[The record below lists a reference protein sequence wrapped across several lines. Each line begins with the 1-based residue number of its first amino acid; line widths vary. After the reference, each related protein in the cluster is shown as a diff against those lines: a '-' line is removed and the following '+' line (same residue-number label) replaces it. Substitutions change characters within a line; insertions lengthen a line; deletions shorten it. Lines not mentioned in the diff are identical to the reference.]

1 MLGSDHCRVSGG
13 DNFFSVSLEMQDC
26 KPTGLRLNHFELFTQ
41 EFCRSRVNSPENQLG
56 TSDKCVRVMSKTAS
70 SQARWIGILVFL
82 LVISL
87 GELTALL
94 LNYQNNFYLRQYVSD
109 NLGGTLVTAVGLL
122 VLASGAAYLVSKKIW
137 AAKATGPHVPV
148 FARIGSFVGRR
159 YKLIIVFWILLLVA
173 SLPLSQQLSQV
184 VTSSTSGGQSGTSES
199 AQAQNLMAQEFPH
212 PQSNTSAIILLQG
225 NDITDNAT
233 KQFTLDLEQRLLE
246 NGVLNSLE
254 NVTSVYSIERAYL
267 TGYYLQQGY
276 SYAAAQY
283 TANQTLWS
291 HTLSTYPIPIP
302 PAILQNFI
310 SPDDKVMIVLVSF
323 SKSPG
328 SFGSAN
334 TDPILK
340 NVVTMRDI
348 ISQLKASGGPSQ
360 TYITG
365 DLATTADSSLGSAN
379 DLSLIEPVTIGAIL
393 ILTGL
398 FFFAIATPFVPLT
411 IVGLALLI
419 TEGGLYLIG
428 KFIVP
433 IQDTTTTFLFTIML
447 GVGTDYSI
455 FLMARYREE
464 RVEGH
469 DKAQAVQT
477 SVTWSGE
484 SITTSATTVIIAF
497 GAMTISSFTLL
508 KSIGV
513 GLGFGV
519 LIALLV
525 SLTLIPSFILIAGDR
540 IFWPRSGKRFES
552 YAIKARKKRIERP
565 GYFRRAAS
573 FSVKRPLLVLGLTVL
588 ISIPAIYISF
598 TGATS
603 YDFTAGLTHAES
615 VDGLKV
621 LQQSFG
627 AGQIGPTQVLAQF
640 PATIL
645 ANGNLTM
652 GVQAGLEKLSQNIA
666 GLSNVKEVTGP
677 TRPNGSPVDAT
688 NMAALNSQER
698 LAILGTIGKDNRT
711 GLVTVLFVQE
721 PFTPDSLNTVGQ
733 IRSLVTSLQS
743 SDASLA
749 QDTIL
754 VGGASASTLDFAN
767 DTTSQF
773 NTMRV
778 LTVAAIFV
786 VLLVVLG
793 SYPLAITGILSIG
806 LSITW
811 AYAATLLFFN
821 NVLGS
826 GVLFIIPLILFLLL
840 YGIGMDY
847 NIFILTRIREEAQ
860 KGKETRQAVV
870 DAVDR
875 TGGIITALAFILAGA
890 LGSLLLSSNRL
901 LEGFGFAIALA
912 VVLDAMV
919 VRTYLVPA
927 IMSVLGQRAWWGPNR
942 LRRVRFDKKNETQS
956 ANP

>member
-1 MLGSDHCRVSGG
+1 
-13 DNFFSVSLEMQDC
+13 MQVLI
-26 KPTGLRLNHFELFTQ
+26 KTG
-41 EFCRSRVNSPENQLG
+41 
-56 TSDKCVRVMSKTAS
+56 S

-87 GELTALL
+87 GELTSLI

-109 NLGGTLVTAVGLL
+109 NLSATVVITVGLL
-122 VLASGAAYLVSKKIW
+122 VFASGAAYLVSKKLGG
-137 AAKATGPHVPV
+137 AKTPGLHLPV
-148 FARIGSFVGRR
+148 FARIGSFAGRR
-159 YKLIIVFWILLLVA
+159 YKLIIIFWILLFAA

-184 VTSSTSGGQSGTSES
+184 VTSSTGGGQSGNSES
-199 AQAQNLMAQEFPH
+199 ARAQSLMAQEFPH
-212 PQSNTSAIILLQG
+212 PQANTSAIILLQG
-225 NDITDNAT
+225 NDVTDNAT
-233 KQFTLDLEQRLLE
+233 KRFTLDLEKQLL
-246 NGVLNSLE
+246 GPGALNSVE
-254 NVTSVYSIERAYL
+254 NVTSVYSLERAAL
-267 TGYYLQQGY
+267 TAFYLQQGESY
-276 SYAAAQY
+276 SAAQY
-283 TANQTLWS
+283 SANQNLTAL
-291 HTLSTYPIPIP
+291 TLSTYPVRIPQ
-302 PAILQNFI
+302 AILQNFI
-310 SPDDKVMIVLVSF
+310 SPDNKVMIVLVSF

-328 SFGSAN
+328 SFGLAN
-334 TDPILK
+334 SDPILK
-340 NVVTMRDI
+340 NVVTMRNI
-348 ISQLKASGGPSQ
+348 ISQLKASDGGPSQ
-360 TYITG
+360 TYVTG
-365 DLATTADSSLGSAN
+365 DLATTADSSLGSQR
-379 DLSLIEPVTIGAIL
+379 DLGLIEPVTIGAIL
-393 ILTGL
+393 ILAGL

-411 IVGLALLI
+411 IVGMALLI

-428 KFIVP
+428 KYIIP
-433 IQDTTTTFLFTIML
+433 IQDTTTTFLFAIML

-484 SITTSATTVIIAF
+484 SISTSATTVIIAF

-508 KSIGV
+508 RSIGV

-540 IFWPRSGKRFES
+540 VFWPRSGRRFEN
-552 YAIKARKKRIERP
+552 YAIKARKKRSERP

-573 FSVKRPLLVLGLTVL
+573 FSVKRPFLVLGLTVL
-588 ISIPAIYISF
+588 ISIPAIYISL

-615 VDGLKV
+615 VDGLAV
-621 LQQSFG
+621 LEKSFG
-627 AGQIGPTQVLAQF
+627 AGQIGPTQVLVQF
-640 PATIL
+640 PVSIL
-645 ANGNLTM
+645 TNGNLTQ
-652 GVQAGLEKLSQNIA
+652 GAQANLENLSWNISS
-666 GLSNVKEVTGP
+666 LSNVERVTGP
-677 TRPNGSPVDAT
+677 TRPDGVPVDAT
-688 NMAALNSQER
+688 NMTGLTPQQR
-698 LAILGTIGKDNRT
+698 LAILGNIGRDHRT
-711 GLVTVLFVQE
+711 ALVTVLFVEE
-721 PFTPDSLNTVGQ
+721 PFTPKSLDTVNQ
-733 IRSLVTSLQS
+733 IRRLVTSVQR

-754 VGGASASTLDFAN
+754 VGGASASTLDFSN
-767 DTTSQF
+767 ETVSQF
-773 NTMRV
+773 TTMRI
-778 LTVAAIFV
+778 LTVAAIFL

-811 AYAATLLFFN
+811 AYAATLFFFN
-821 NVLGS
+821 NVLQS
-826 GVLFIIPLILFLLL
+826 GVLFIIPLVLFLLL

-875 TGGIITALAFILAGA
+875 TGGIITALALILAGA

-942 LRRVRFDKKNETQS
+942 LRRVRFDKRSETQS
-956 ANP
+956 ANL

>member
-1 MLGSDHCRVSGG
+1 M
-13 DNFFSVSLEMQDC
+13 
-26 KPTGLRLNHFELFTQ
+26 
-41 EFCRSRVNSPENQLG
+41 
-56 TSDKCVRVMSKTAS
+56 
-70 SQARWIGILVFL
+70 
-82 LVISL
+82 
-87 GELTALL
+87 ALI

-109 NLGGTLVTAVGLL
+109 NLSATVVISVGLL
-122 VLASGAAYLVSKKIW
+122 VFASGTAYLVSKKVG
-137 AAKATGPHVPV
+137 AARASAPRVPA

-159 YKLIIVFWILLLVA
+159 YKLIIVFWILLFAA
-173 SLPLSQQLSQV
+173 SLPLSRQLSQV
-184 VTSSTSGGQSGTSES
+184 VTSSTSGGQSGSSES
-199 AQAQNLMAQEFPH
+199 ARAQILMAQEFPH
-212 PQSNTSAIILLQG
+212 PQANTSAIILLQG
-225 NDITDNAT
+225 NDVTDNAT
-233 KQFTLDLEQRLLE
+233 KRFTLDLEKQLLWP
-246 NGVLNSLE
+246 GALTSVE
-254 NVTSVYSIERAYL
+254 NVTSVYSLERAVL
-267 TGYYLQQGY
+267 TAFYLQQG
-276 SYAAAQY
+276 STPAAAQY
-283 TANQTLWS
+283 QANQTLWS
-291 HTLSTYPIPIP
+291 RTLSTYPVPIP

-310 SPDDKVMIVLVSF
+310 SPDHKVMIVVVSF

-340 NVVTMRDI
+340 NVVTMRDT
-348 ISQLKASGGPSQ
+348 ISQLKTSDGGPSQ
-360 TYITG
+360 TYVTG
-365 DLATTADSSLGSAN
+365 DLATTADSSLGSEK
-379 DLSLIEPVTIGAIL
+379 DLGLIEPVTIGAIL
-393 ILTGL
+393 ILAGL

-411 IVGLALLI
+411 IVGLALMI

-428 KFIVP
+428 KYVIP

-469 DKAQAVQT
+469 DKVEAVHT

-484 SITTSATTVIIAF
+484 SISTSATTVIIAF

-508 KSIGV
+508 RSIGV

-540 IFWPRSGKRFES
+540 IFWPRSGRRFEN
-552 YAIKARKKRIERP
+552 YAIKARKKRSERP

-573 FSVKRPLLVLGLTVL
+573 FSVKRPFLVLGLTVL
-588 ISIPAIYISF
+588 ISIPAIYISL

-615 VDGLKV
+615 VDGLAV
-621 LQQSFG
+621 LEKSFG
-627 AGQIGPTQVLAQF
+627 AGQIGPTQVLVQF
-640 PATIL
+640 PVSIL
-645 ANGNLTM
+645 TNGNLTQ
-652 GVQAGLEKLSQNIA
+652 GAQANLENLSWNISS
-666 GLSNVKEVTGP
+666 LSNIERVTGP
-677 TRPNGSPVDAT
+677 TRPDGVPVDAT
-688 NMAALNSQER
+688 NMTGLTPQQR
-698 LAILGTIGKDNRT
+698 LAILGNIGRDHRT
-711 GLVTVLFVQE
+711 ALVTVLFVEE
-721 PFTPDSLNTVGQ
+721 PFTPKSLDTVNQ
-733 IRSLVTSLQS
+733 IRRLVTSLQR

-754 VGGASASTLDFAN
+754 VGGASASTLDFSN
-767 DTTSQF
+767 ETVSQF

-778 LTVAAIFV
+778 LTVAAIFL

-821 NVLGS
+821 NVLQS
-826 GVLFIIPLILFLLL
+826 GVLFIIPLVLFLLL

-875 TGGIITALAFILAGA
+875 TGGIITALALILAGA
-890 LGSLLLSSNRL
+890 LGSLVLSSNRL

-942 LRRVRFDKKNETQS
+942 LRRVRFDKKSEPP
-956 ANP
+956 A

>member
-1 MLGSDHCRVSGG
+1 LA
-13 DNFFSVSLEMQDC
+13 L
-26 KPTGLRLNHFELFTQ
+26 
-41 EFCRSRVNSPENQLG
+41 
-56 TSDKCVRVMSKTAS
+56 
-70 SQARWIGILVFL
+70 ILD
-82 LVISL
+82 
-87 GELTALL
+87 
-94 LNYQNNFYLRQYVSD
+94 YQNNLYLRQYVSD
-109 NLGGTLVTAVGLL
+109 NLSATVVITVGLL
-122 VLASGAAYLVSKKIW
+122 VFASGTAYIVSKKLG
-137 AAKATGPHVPV
+137 AAGTAGARVPA

-159 YKLIIVFWILLLVA
+159 YKLIIVFWILLFAV
-173 SLPLSQQLSQV
+173 SLPLSRQLSQV
-184 VTSSTSGGQSGTSES
+184 VTSSTGGGQSGNSES
-199 AQAQNLMAQEFPH
+199 ARAQNLMAQEFPH
-212 PQSNTSAIILLQG
+212 PQANTSAIILLQG
-225 NDITDNAT
+225 SDVTDNAT
-233 KQFTLDLEQRLLE
+233 KRFTLDLEKKLLVP
-246 NGVLNSLE
+246 GTLNSVE
-254 NVTSVYSIERAYL
+254 NVTSVYSLERAVL
-267 TGYYLQQGY
+267 TAFYLQQGATP
-276 SYAAAQY
+276 AAAQY
-283 TANQTLWS
+283 QANQTLWS
-291 HTLSTYPIPIP
+291 YTLFTYPVPIP

-310 SPDDKVMIVLVSF
+310 SPDNRVMIVLVSF

-340 NVVTMRDI
+340 NVVIMRSI
-348 ISQLKASGGPSQ
+348 IAELKASDGGPSQ
-360 TYITG
+360 TYVTG
-365 DLATTADSSLGSAN
+365 DLATTADSSLGSEK
-379 DLSLIEPVTIGAIL
+379 DLGLIEPVTIGAIL
-393 ILTGL
+393 ILAGL

-411 IVGLALLI
+411 IVGLALTI

-428 KFIVP
+428 KYIIP

-469 DKAQAVQT
+469 DRAEAVQT

-484 SITTSATTVIIAF
+484 SIATSATTVIIAF

-508 KSIGV
+508 RSIGV

-540 IFWPRSGKRFES
+540 IFWPRSGKRFEN
-552 YAIKARKKRIERP
+552 YATKARKKRSERP
-565 GYFRRAAS
+565 GYFRRAAG
-573 FSVKRPLLVLGLTVL
+573 FSVRRPALVLGLTLL
-588 ISIPAIYISF
+588 ISIPAIYISL
-598 TGATS
+598 TGVTS

-615 VDGLKV
+615 VDGLSV
-621 LQQSFG
+621 LEKSFG
-627 AGQIGPTQVLAQF
+627 AGQIGPTQVIVQF
-640 PATIL
+640 PVSIL
-645 ANGNLTM
+645 TNGNLTQ
-652 GVQAGLEKLSQNIA
+652 GAQANLENLSWNIS
-666 GLSNVKEVTGP
+666 GLSNVERLTGP
-677 TRPNGSPVDAT
+677 TRPDGLPVDAT
-688 NMAALNSQER
+688 NMTDLTPQQR
-698 LAILGTIGKDNRT
+698 LAILGSIGSDSRT
-711 GLVTVLFVQE
+711 ALVTVLFVEE
-721 PFTPDSLNTVGQ
+721 PFTPKSLDTVNQ
-733 IRSLVTSLQS
+733 IRRLVTSLQR

-754 VGGASASTLDFAN
+754 VGGASASTLDFSN
-767 DTTSQF
+767 ETVSQF
-773 NTMRV
+773 NTMRI
-778 LTVAAIFV
+778 LTVAAIFL

-821 NVLGS
+821 NVLQS
-826 GVLFIIPLILFLLL
+826 GVLFIIPLVLFLLL

-875 TGGIITALAFILAGA
+875 TGGIITALALILAGA
-890 LGSLLLSSNRL
+890 LGSLVLSSNRL

-942 LRRVRFDKKNETQS
+942 LRRVRFDKKSEPPAS
-956 ANP
+956 SP

>member
-1 MLGSDHCRVSGG
+1 MLSKPGS
-13 DNFFSVSLEMQDC
+13 
-26 KPTGLRLNHFELFTQ
+26 
-41 EFCRSRVNSPENQLG
+41 
-56 TSDKCVRVMSKTAS
+56 SK
-70 SQARWIGILVFL
+70 ARWIGILVFL

-87 GELTALL
+87 GGLLALI

-109 NLGGTLVTAVGLL
+109 NLSATVVISVGLL
-122 VLASGAAYLVSKKIW
+122 VFASGTAYLVSKKVG
-137 AAKATGPHVPV
+137 AARASAPRVPA

-159 YKLIIVFWILLLVA
+159 YKLIIVFWILLFAA
-173 SLPLSQQLSQV
+173 SLPLSRQLSQV
-184 VTSSTSGGQSGTSES
+184 VTSSTSGGQSGSSES
-199 AQAQNLMAQEFPH
+199 ARAQSLMAQEFPH
-212 PQSNTSAIILLQG
+212 PQANTSAIILLQG
-225 NDITDNAT
+225 NDVTDNAT
-233 KQFTLDLEQRLLE
+233 KRFTLDLEKQLLWP
-246 NGVLNSLE
+246 GALTSVE
-254 NVTSVYSIERAYL
+254 NVTSVYSLERAVL
-267 TGYYLQQGY
+267 TAFYLQQG
-276 SYAAAQY
+276 STPAAAQY
-283 TANQTLWS
+283 QANQTLWS
-291 HTLSTYPIPIP
+291 RTLSTYPVPIP

-310 SPDDKVMIVLVSF
+310 SPDHKVMIVVVSF

-340 NVVTMRDI
+340 NVVTMRDT
-348 ISQLKASGGPSQ
+348 ISQLKTSDGRPSQ
-360 TYITG
+360 TYVTG
-365 DLATTADSSLGSAN
+365 DLATTAASSLGSEK
-379 DLSLIEPVTIGAIL
+379 DLGLIEPVTIGAIL
-393 ILTGL
+393 ILAGL
-398 FFFAIATPFVPLT
+398 FFFAIATPFVALT
-411 IVGLALLI
+411 IVGLALMI

-428 KFIVP
+428 KYVIP

-469 DKAQAVQT
+469 DKVEAVHT

-484 SITTSATTVIIAF
+484 SISTSATTVIIAF

-508 KSIGV
+508 RSIGV

-540 IFWPRSGKRFES
+540 IFWPRSGRRFEN
-552 YAIKARKKRIERP
+552 YAIKARKKRSERP

-573 FSVKRPLLVLGLTVL
+573 FSVKRPFLVLGLTVL
-588 ISIPAIYISF
+588 ISIPAIYISL

-615 VDGLKV
+615 VDGLAV
-621 LQQSFG
+621 LEKSFG
-627 AGQIGPTQVLAQF
+627 AGQIGPTQVLVQF
-640 PATIL
+640 PVSIL
-645 ANGNLTM
+645 TNGNLTQ
-652 GVQAGLEKLSQNIA
+652 GAQTNLENLSWNISS
-666 GLSNVKEVTGP
+666 LSNVERVTGP
-677 TRPNGSPVDAT
+677 TRPDGVPVDAT
-688 NMAALNSQER
+688 NVTGLTPQQR
-698 LAILGTIGKDNRT
+698 LAILGNIGRDYRT
-711 GLVTVLFVQE
+711 ALVTVLFVEE
-721 PFTPDSLNTVGQ
+721 PFTPKSLDTVNQ
-733 IRSLVTSLQS
+733 IRRLVTSLQR

-754 VGGASASTLDFAN
+754 VGGASASTLDFSN
-767 DTTSQF
+767 ETVSQF

-778 LTVAAIFV
+778 LTVAAIFL

-793 SYPLAITGILSIG
+793 PYPLAITGIHSIG

-811 AYAATLLFFN
+811 AYAATLFFFN
-821 NVLGS
+821 NVLQS

-875 TGGIITALAFILAGA
+875 TGGIITALALILAGA

-927 IMSVLGQRAWWGPNR
+927 IMSLLGPRAWWGPNR
-942 LRRVRFDKKNETQS
+942 LRRVRFDEKSNLQS
-956 ANP
+956 SSDA

>member
-1 MLGSDHCRVSGG
+1 
-13 DNFFSVSLEMQDC
+13 
-26 KPTGLRLNHFELFTQ
+26 
-41 EFCRSRVNSPENQLG
+41 
-56 TSDKCVRVMSKTAS
+56 
-70 SQARWIGILVFL
+70 
-82 LVISL
+82 
-87 GELTALL
+87 
-94 LNYQNNFYLRQYVSD
+94 
-109 NLGGTLVTAVGLL
+109 
-122 VLASGAAYLVSKKIW
+122 
-137 AAKATGPHVPV
+137 V
-148 FARIGSFVGRR
+148 FAKIGSFVGRR
-159 YKLIIVFWILLLVA
+159 YKLIIVFWILLLVV

-184 VTSSTSGGQSGTSES
+184 VTSSTGGGQSGNSES
-199 AQAQNLMAQEFPH
+199 ARAQTLMAQEFPH
-212 PQSNTSAIILLQG
+212 PRANTSAIILFQG
-225 NDITDNAT
+225 NDVTDNAT
-233 KQFTLDLEQRLLE
+233 KRFTIDLENRLLVP
-246 NGVLNSLE
+246 GALNSVE
-254 NVTSVYSIERAYL
+254 NVTTVYSIERAYL
-267 TGYYLQQGY
+267 TGYYLKQGY
-276 SYAAAQY
+276 SLAAAQL
-283 TANQTLWS
+283 TANQILWN
-291 HTLSTYPIPIP
+291 HTLSNYPVPIP
-302 PAILQNFI
+302 PAIRQNFI
-310 SPDDKVMIVLVSF
+310 SSDNKVMIVLVSF

-348 ISQLKASGGPSQ
+348 ISQLKMADGGPSQ
-360 TYITG
+360 TYVTG
-365 DLATTADSSLGSAN
+365 DLATTADSSLGSQR
-379 DLSLIEPVTIGAIL
+379 DLGLIEPVTIGAIL
-393 ILTGL
+393 ILAGL

-411 IVGLALLI
+411 IVGMALLI

-428 KFIVP
+428 KFVIP

-455 FLMARYREE
+455 FMMARYREE
-464 RVEGH
+464 RVEGRE
-469 DKAQAVQT
+469 KAEAVRT

-484 SITTSATTVIIAF
+484 SIATSATTVIIAF

-508 KSIGV
+508 RSIGV
-513 GLGFGV
+513 SLGFGV

-552 YAIKARKKRIERP
+552 YAIKAQKKRTERP

-573 FSVKRPLLVLGLTVL
+573 FSVKRPALVLSLTLLV
-588 ISIPAIYISF
+588 SIPAIYISL
-598 TGATS
+598 TGTTS

-615 VDGLKV
+615 VDGLAV
-621 LQQSFG
+621 LQKSFG
-627 AGQIGPTQVLAQF
+627 AGQIGPTQVIVQF
-640 PATIL
+640 PTTIL
-645 ANGNLTM
+645 TNGNLTK
-652 GVQAGLEKLSQNIA
+652 GAQVSLEKMSQNFTS
-666 GLSNVKEVTGP
+666 LSNVKAVTGP
-677 TRPNGSPVDAT
+677 TRPNGVPVNAT
-688 NMAALNSQER
+688 NLRGLSPQER
-698 LAILGTIGKDNRT
+698 LTITGDIGKNNRT
-711 GLVTVLFVQE
+711 AVVTVLFVDE
-721 PFTPDSLNTVGQ
+721 PFTPRSLDTVSQ
-733 IRSLVTSLQS
+733 IRGLVTRLQG

-767 DTTSQF
+767 ETANQF
-773 NTMRV
+773 NTMRI
-778 LTVAAIFV
+778 LTVAAIFL

-821 NVLGS
+821 NVLQS
-826 GVLFIIPLILFLLL
+826 GVLFIIPLVLFLLL

-875 TGGIITALAFILAGA
+875 TGGIITALALILAGA

-942 LRRVRFDKKNETQS
+942 LRRVRFDKKIDDLS

>member
-1 MLGSDHCRVSGG
+1 
-13 DNFFSVSLEMQDC
+13 
-26 KPTGLRLNHFELFTQ
+26 
-41 EFCRSRVNSPENQLG
+41 
-56 TSDKCVRVMSKTAS
+56 
-70 SQARWIGILVFL
+70 
-82 LVISL
+82 
-87 GELTALL
+87 
-94 LNYQNNFYLRQYVSD
+94 
-109 NLGGTLVTAVGLL
+109 
-122 VLASGAAYLVSKKIW
+122 
-137 AAKATGPHVPV
+137 
-148 FARIGSFVGRR
+148 
-159 YKLIIVFWILLLVA
+159 
-173 SLPLSQQLSQV
+173 
-184 VTSSTSGGQSGTSES
+184 
-199 AQAQNLMAQEFPH
+199 MAQEFPH

-225 NDITDNAT
+225 SDVTDNAT
-233 KQFTLDLEQRLLE
+233 KRFALDLEKGLLTQ
-246 NGVLNSLE
+246 GVLNSVE
-254 NVTSVYSIERAYL
+254 DVTSVYSYERAVFTAYFV
-267 TGYYLQQGY
+267 QQGN
-276 SYAAAQY
+276 SSSVAQSR
-283 TANQTLWS
+283 ANQTIWTY
-291 HTLSTYPIPIP
+291 TLSTYRISIP

-310 SPDDKVMIVLVSF
+310 SPNKSVMIVLVSF

-328 SFGSAN
+328 SFASAD

-340 NVVTMRDI
+340 NVVIIRSI
-348 ISQLKASGGPSQ
+348 ISQLKASDGGPSQ
-360 TYITG
+360 TYVTG
-365 DLATTADSSLGSAN
+365 DLATTADSSLGSQN
-379 DLSLIEPVTIGAIL
+379 DLSLIEPVTVGAIL

-411 IVGLALLI
+411 VVGLALLI

-428 KFIVP
+428 KYILPV
-433 IQDTTTTFLFTIML
+433 QDTTTTFLFTIML

-484 SITTSATTVIIAF
+484 SIATSASTVIIAF

-508 KSIGV
+508 QSIGV

-552 YAIKARKKRIERP
+552 YAIKARKKRAERP
-565 GYFRRAAS
+565 GYFRRAAG
-573 FSVKRPLLVLGLTVL
+573 FSVRRPALVLGLTVL
-588 ISIPAIYISF
+588 ISIPAIYISL

-603 YDFTAGLTHAES
+603 YDFAAGLANAES
-615 VDGLKV
+615 VHGLTV
-621 LQQSFG
+621 LEQSFG
-627 AGQIGPTQVLAQF
+627 AGQIGPTQVLVQF

-645 ANGNLTM
+645 ANGNLTK
-652 GVQAGLEKLSQNIA
+652 GAQADLEKLSQNIA
-666 GLSNVKEVTGP
+666 SVSPNVKEVTGP
-677 TRPNGSPVDAT
+677 TRPNGVTVDAT
-688 NMAALNSQER
+688 NMRGLIPQER
-698 LAILGTIGKDNRT
+698 LAILGSIGKDNRT
-711 GLVTVLFVQE
+711 ALVTVLFGDE
-721 PFTPDSLNTVGQ
+721 PFTQNSLNTVGQ
-733 IRSLVTSLQS
+733 IRSLVASLRN

-754 VGGASASTLDFAN
+754 IGGASASTLDFAN
-767 DTTSQF
+767 DTVNQF
-773 NTMRV
+773 NTMRI

-821 NVLGS
+821 NVLQS

-860 KGKETRQAVV
+860 KGKETHQAVV

-875 TGGIITALAFILAGA
+875 TGGIITALALILAGA

-942 LRRVRFDKKNETQS
+942 LRRVRFEKRSETQS